1 MMGRTPEPRRAPGE
15 LEAQVMAVLWAST
28 RPLTA
33 ADVNDRVGAGLAYN
47 TVQTILAR
55 LTDKQLV
62 HRATRGR
69 AHVYWPAREQA
80 EVVAARM
87 RETLSSIHDREQA
100 LQQFAATLDE
110 TEADVLRELLGI
122 KPEERP

>member
-1 MMGRTPEPRRAPGE
+1 MHGQRRASGE
-15 LEAQVMAVLWAST
+15 LEAQVMAVLWASN

-33 ADVNDRVGAGLAYN
+33 ADVNDRVGAELAYN

-62 HRATRGR
+62 HRAIRGR
-69 AHVYWPAREQA
+69 AHVYWPAKEEA
-80 EVVAARM
+80 EAVAARM
-87 RETLSSIHDREQA
+87 RETLSSVRDREQA

-110 TEADVLRELLGI
+110 AEADVLRALLGI
-122 KPEERP
+122 RPETTS